1 MQALE
6 TIEPL
11 NAFLRDLHGPTTD
24 IADTMAAIVPFP
36 DPVESFEDADV
47 LDLTVRLEADRAGP
61 APMATVSAS
70 VRYATSAGM
79 QLIVDWYRSG
89 LHRLGQRTQI
99 DEYDDGSTRITAEMT
114 QGTRYCVK
122 IVPYSGYRSVKITMR
137 YQHPVDAIFHRL
149 AAWHNGDAPWPAES
163 EPTMIEIATFAQGRT
178 PRTLVLYTAELLGS
192 TPVDTQRSMVDDL
205 LGQQGRTY
213 DEPRPGILF
222 LRDGAY
228 PAETHVHGDHTGSA
242 VTFVGE
248 FRLR

>member
-11 NAFLRDLHGPTTD
+11 NAFLRAMHGPTAD
-24 IADTMAAIVPFP
+24 IAATMASVVPFP

-47 LDLTVRLEADRAGP
+47 LDLTVRLEVDRDSPELTA
-61 APMATVSAS
+61 MVSAS
-70 VRYATSAGM
+70 VRYATLAEM
-79 QLIVDWYRSG
+79 QLVVDWYRSG
-89 LHRLGQRTQI
+89 IHRLGRRTQI
-99 DEYDDGSTRITAEMT
+99 DDGEDGSTTIAAELAG
-114 QGTRYCVK
+114 GTSYRVK
-122 IVPYSGYRSVKITMR
+122 IVPQSGYQSVKVAMR

-163 EPTMIEIATFAQGRT
+163 EPTMIEIATFAQGRSQH
-178 PRTLVLYTAELLGS
+178 TLVLYTAELSAS
-192 TPVDTQRSMVDDL
+192 TPVEAQRLMVDQL

-228 PAETHVHGDHTGSA
+228 PAETHVHGDDLGSA
-242 VTFVGE
+242 ITFVGE